1 MQIFYLYDCM
11 TIIKAKIKHLEDLIP
26 LFDAYR
32 VFYRQQSDI
41 LAARNFLKDRLTKK
55 DSVIY
60 IAYENDVA
68 VGFTQLYFL
77 FSSVSMQPM
86 YLLNDLYIDEN
97 QRNKKIGISLI
108 NEAKALCRE
117 KSYKGLIIQTEPTN
131 NAQYLYQREGFTK
144 DTDLSFFWKNS

>member
-1 MQIFYLYDCM
+1 M

-41 LAARNFLKDRLTKK
+41 LAARNFLKERLTKK

-97 QRNKKIGISLI
+97 QRNKKIGTSLI

>member
-1 MQIFYLYDCM
+1 M

-97 QRNKKIGISLI
+97 QRNKKIGTSLI

>member
-1 MQIFYLYDCM
+1 M